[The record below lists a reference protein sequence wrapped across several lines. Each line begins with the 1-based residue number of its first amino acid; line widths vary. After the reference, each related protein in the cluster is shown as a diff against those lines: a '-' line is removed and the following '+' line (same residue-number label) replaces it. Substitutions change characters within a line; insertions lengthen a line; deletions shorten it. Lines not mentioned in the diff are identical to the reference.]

1 MSYIKVVKVKES
13 IENLNQYM
21 NIYQAI
27 NRLDWIL
34 ENKCI
39 NCEQQ
44 CTDCYLDFESK
55 ISIEKILTYLKKN
68 KRKNKRRK
76 NIMRDPKRITPL
88 MTEFEKQWK
97 RFPDWRFGQLI
108 ENIKRF
114 YGVDDLFFIED
125 DKMLELIKNFMTE
138 KEKEE

>member
-34 ENKCI
+34 KNKCI

-55 ISIEKILTYLKKN
+55 IAIKKNINLLKKN
-68 KRKNKRRK
+68 KRK
-76 NIMRDPKRITPL
+76 
-88 MTEFEKQWK
+88 
-97 RFPDWRFGQLI
+97 
-108 ENIKRF
+108 IKGGRT
-114 YGVDDLFFIED
+114 L
-125 DKMLELIKNFMTE
+125 
-138 KEKEE
+138 